1 MAEKVDT
8 GKEEITV
15 AYSGIEGSFASI
27 ATGKLFPDAGRVS
40 CRNFAEAYRKVEEGK
55 CEIAVLPIENS
66 YAGEVGQV
74 MDLMFE
80 GDLSINGVYE
90 LGVSHCLLGPKG
102 SSLETVRKVISHPQA
117 LEQCDEY
124 IYEHGFET
132 IQSENTARAAR
143 CVAERADVSVAAIA
157 SQETAE
163 LYGLKVLEKQIHQ
176 SSRNTTRFAVFSKS
190 REALDHPE
198 RYQTFILMFTVKHEA
213 GTLAKA
219 ISVLGKYGYS
229 MRVIRSRP
237 LKNENWQY
245 YFYTEVD
252 GDISSLNGMQMLV
265 ELGRQCVTVK
275 VIGAYTPGLT
285 I

>member
-1 MAEKVDT
+1 MSEKEIAENQE
-8 GKEEITV
+8 GMV

-27 ATGKLFPDAGRVS
+27 AVRKLFPGAVRVS
-40 CRNFAEAYRKVEEGK
+40 CRNFAQAYRSVQDGTCKM
-55 CEIAVLPIENS
+55 AVLPIENS

-74 MDLMFE
+74 LDLMFE

-90 LGVSHCLLGPKG
+90 LGVSHCLVGPKG
-102 SSLETVRKVISHPQA
+102 SCVENIKKVISHPQA

-132 IQSENTARAAR
+132 IQAENTARAAK
-143 CVAERADVSVAAIA
+143 CVAESKDPTMAAIA
-157 SQETAE
+157 SIEAAE
-163 LYGLKVLEKQIHQ
+163 LYGLKVLESEIHQ
-176 SSRNTTRFAVFSKS
+176 SSRNATRFAVFSKS

-198 RYQTFILMFTVKHEA
+198 KYQTFILMFTVKHEA

-237 LKNENWQY
+237 LKDENWTY

-252 GDISSLNGMQMLV
+252 GDISSLTGMQMLV
-265 ELGRQCVTVK
+265 ELGQQCMTVK

>member
-1 MAEKVDT
+1 MAKKEND
-8 GKEEITV
+8 GKEQCMV
-15 AYSGIEGSFASI
+15 AYSGIEGSYASI
-27 ATGKLFPDAGRVS
+27 AVRELFPDAVRVS
-40 CRNFAEAYRKVEEGK
+40 CRNFAQAYKSVEDGACK
-55 CEIAVLPIENS
+55 MAVLPIENS

-80 GDLSINGVYE
+80 GTLSVNGVFE
-90 LGVSHCLLGPKG
+90 LHVSHCLVGRKG
-102 SSLETVRKVISHPQA
+102 SKIEDIRKVISHPQA

-132 IQSENTARAAR
+132 IQAENTARAAKL
-143 CVAERADVSVAAIA
+143 VAESKDPALAAIA
-157 SQETAE
+157 SSETAE
-163 LYGLKVLEKQIHQ
+163 LYGLDILERDIHQ
-176 SSRNTTRFAVFSKS
+176 SAKNATRFAVFSKT

-198 RYQTFILMFTVKHEA
+198 KFQTFLLMFTVKHEA

-237 LKNENWQY
+237 LKDENWQY

-252 GDISSLNGMQMLV
+252 GDISSLTGMEMLV
-265 ELGRQCVTVK
+265 ELGQQCQTVK
-275 VIGAYTPGLT
+275 VIGAYTPGSR

>member
-1 MAEKVDT
+1 MVEKENEDMMD
-8 GKEEITV
+8 GMV

-27 ATGKLFPDAGRVS
+27 AARKLFPEAARVS
-40 CRNFAEAYRKVEEGK
+40 CRNFAQAYDCVQDGTCKV
-55 CEIAVLPIENS
+55 AVLPIENS

-80 GDLSINGVYE
+80 GDLFINGVYE
-90 LGVSHCLLGPKG
+90 LGVSHCLVAPKG
-102 SSLETVRKVISHPQA
+102 CVIENIKKVISHPQA
-117 LEQCDEY
+117 LVQCDEY

-132 IQSENTARAAR
+132 FQAENTARAAK
-143 CVAERADVSVAAIA
+143 CVADSQDPTMAAIA
-157 SQETAE
+157 SVETAE
-163 LYGLKVLEKQIHQ
+163 LYDLEVLEREIHQ
-176 SSRNTTRFAVFSKS
+176 SSQNRTRFAVFSKS

-198 RYQTFILMFTVKHEA
+198 KYQTFILMFKVKHEA

-219 ISVLGKYGYS
+219 ISVLGKYGYN

-252 GDISSLNGMQMLV
+252 GDISSLKGMQMLV
-265 ELGRQCVTVK
+265 ELGKQCATVK
-275 VIGAYTPGLT
+275 VIGAYTPGLE